1 MPASTASSLS
11 APSVH
16 GRILEAADACFN
28 RYGPAKTS
36 MADVAAAAR
45 ISRGT
50 VYRYFKDRD
59 ELIAA
64 YVDWTGDRFL
74 ELVRTRIDQLPTF
87 EAQLTE
93 LAVLA
98 RAPQRALGAEFPVVK
113 LPAETTALMLTVHSD
128 PLVRKS
134 IDFLIPYIREAKKRG
149 ELRSSLDPREAA
161 EWLAHVIFTVVDMP
175 GVTFDA
181 DRPAELRR
189 FVRRYVVRGL
199 V

>member
-1 MPASTASSLS
+1 MPASPASSTT
-11 APSVH
+11 ARSVQ
-16 GRILEAADACFN
+16 GRILEAADACFG
-28 RYGPAKTS
+28 RYGPDKTS

-45 ISRGT
+45 VSRGT

-59 ELIAA
+59 ELVAA

-74 ELVRTRIDQLPTF
+74 ELVRERIDKLAGI

-98 RAPQRALGAEFPVVK
+98 RSPQRALGAEFPVARF
-113 LPAETTALMLTVHSD
+113 PAETLALLLTVHSD

-134 IDFLIPYIREAKKRG
+134 IDFLIPYIREAKKRK
-149 ELRSSLDPREAA
+149 ELRPNLDPREAA

-175 GVTFDA
+175 AVTFDA
-181 DRPAELRR
+181 DKPAELRR